1 MTNERNILR
10 AALAEI
16 EAVAG
21 ACVAQRAPSDDAI
34 ISDHIVEMK
43 VLAQSAL
50 AWTADDAMAQAMG
63 PRTNPV
69 HPMFCDHNCARC
81 GSGAHPCPNG
91 NPSQCD
97 HPHARND

>member
-10 AALAEI
+10 AALTEI
-16 EAVAG
+16 AALAG
-21 ACVAQRAPSDDAI
+21 TCVAQRAADDDRI
-34 ISDHIVEMK
+34 IADHIVEMK

-50 AWTADDAMAQAMG
+50 AWTADDAMA

-69 HPMFCDHNCARC
+69 HPMFRDHNCARC
-81 GSGAHPCPNG
+81 GSGTKPCVSG
-91 NPSQCD
+91 NPRQCD